1 MSAAPLLFPTGTI
14 SEWSA
19 DAHVPQ
25 PPLVR
30 SGLLS
35 YYAPYVFAFVL
46 CFLYAM
52 NALAPE
58 KWWIVLL
65 VQLACVAVVYRVL
78 LRPEDRKRVITPAL
92 VVCILG
98 QLHFMV
104 INGAGY
110 RLLNAVVISL
120 ALAAHLRGMVREY
133 FLPHQSLSSY
143 RLFTALFLASL
154 SVYTVVA
161 VAGAAVA
168 LLQFPLFGALGI
180 VTLVTLIM
188 TDQVMSLTAH
198 VRSLQRNISAICT
211 LVVTEITLILFFL
224 PTLPLVAGALALSL
238 YTPLLEQLRTSLLL
252 PSRRAFLWGGS
263 AIALVWLLVLG
274 TARWP

>member
-1 MSAAPLLFPTGTI
+1 MSAAPLLFTAGTI
-14 SEWSA
+14 SGWPA
-19 DAHVPQ
+19 DAQAPR

-35 YYAPYVFAFVL
+35 YYAPYIFALVL
-46 CFLYAM
+46 CVLYAM
-52 NALAPE
+52 SALAPE
-58 KWWIVLL
+58 KWWMILI
-65 VQLACVAVVYRVL
+65 VQLVFVGAVYRVL
-78 LRPEDRKRVITPAL
+78 LRPEDRKRVILPAL
-92 VVCILG
+92 MVCVLG

-198 VRSLQRNISAICT
+198 ARNLQRSISAVCT
-211 LVVTEITLILFFL
+211 IVVAEITLILFFL